1 MAARRLIVA
10 MLVLLGISTGLAI
23 VAPDPA
29 EQTVETGAT
38 GSTSPT
44 GGDGASPTGGTG
56 ETGQTGETGPTGET
70 GQTGENGPTGEK
82 GTTGRTGGG
91 DSTGAAGTTGGTG
104 ATGATDS
111 TGENSTPGTIK
122 VAVTVSRGGE
132 AGSVC
137 ARPGSRLVL
146 TIRTGGPLDV
156 TVPGFGRA
164 ASATKYAPAV
174 FDLLMPKQPGRYRI
188 MVLATDRTLA
198 TIVSDG
204 SCRRPGGA
212 GPN

>member
-23 VAPDPA
+23 VAPDPT
-29 EQTVETGAT
+29 EQTVETGTT
-38 GSTSPT
+38 GGTSPT

-56 ETGQTGETGPTGET
+56 ETGQTGE
-70 GQTGENGPTGEK
+70 NGPTGEK
-82 GTTGRTGGG
+82 GTTGGTGGG
-91 DSTGAAGTTGGTG
+91 DSTGAAGTKGGTG
-104 ATGATDS
+104 ATGAADS

-137 ARPGSRLVL
+137 ARPGSRMIL
-146 TIRTGGPLDV
+146 TVRTGGPLDV
-156 TVPGFGRA
+156 LVPGFGRS

-188 MVLATDRTLA
+188 LVLATDRTLA
-198 TIVSDG
+198 TIVSDDTCG
-204 SCRRPGGA
+204 SPGGA

>member
-44 GGDGASPTGGTG
+44 GGDGASPTGG
-56 ETGQTGETGPTGET
+56 TGET

>member
-56 ETGQTGETGPTGET
+56 ETGQTGE
-70 GQTGENGPTGEK
+70 NGPTGEK

-122 VAVTVSRGGE
+122 VAVAVSRGGE